1 MEEEYVTIDLECTDK
16 VFETLQYLS
25 KELNLSIDKLVES
38 AIVSQLIEQAL
49 KDRPKGE

>member
-1 MEEEYVTIDLECTDK
+1 MAEEYVTIDLKCTDK

-25 KELNLSIDKLVES
+25 KELSLSIDKLVES